1 MVIAKKLIFGK
12 TVNKNTYGVPTI
24 DVHDGVIRIPVSGY
38 TKAEIDVMWNSF
50 SDTLLIP
57 NKLAEYGLIGAGA
70 SCYNPGYGSTV
81 LTNLPAYSVYCDPVY
96 NPNCVMPKLE
106 SFLGSIPHND
116 GNAAYTNSDGDGLFF
131 CSGKNPIFR
140 LNGSQVFNWAH
151 ASEYM
156 LGLSSYDNNGIT
168 KWGTVAFFII
178 SSDGLWGLFRLGNS
192 KSNSYL
198 RWANNTESEK
208 LLAWLETL
216 VPLPE
221 DEDPYAGGEYSTPSD
236 GAGEFNRPG
245 EDVDIP
251 ALPSF
256 DASDAG
262 FVTLYTPTLTQL
274 NNLANY
280 LWSNDIASVIQKM
293 FANPMDAVIGLAI
306 LPGPVPYVGARAV
319 TVGNVNT
326 GVSMNLVSSQFYT
339 VDCGS
344 ITIANYSGSY
354 LDYNPHTK
362 IEIYLPY
369 IGMRSLNADD
379 VMGKTV
385 NVVYHVDALSGACV
399 AYIKVGGTV
408 LYNFLGQCACSVP
421 ISGGDYTQVINGVLN
436 IAGAIG
442 TTIATGGASA
452 PLAISSIASTALN
465 GGLKTSCEKSGAIS
479 GTGGLLSIQRPYLII
494 TTPRQCLPREQNK
507 MIGYPSFITE
517 ALGDLTGYTE
527 VNQIHLEN
535 ISATGDELTEIEN
548 LLKGGVIL

>member
-1 MVIAKKLIFGK
+1 MVIAKKVKFGK
-12 TVNKNTYGVPTI
+12 TANLDTWNIVDPI
-24 DVHDGVIRIPVSGY
+24 DGKLYIPVSGY
-38 TKAEIDVMWNSF
+38 TKAEISTMWSNVT
-50 SDTLLIP
+50 TLEIP
-57 NKLAEYGLIGAGA
+57 NKFTQFGLIGAGA
-70 SCYNPGYGSTV
+70 TCYNPGYGST
-81 LTNLPAYSVYCDPVY
+81 LLADIPAYGVYCDASF
-96 NPNCVMPKLE
+96 NPNCIMPNVDGV
-106 SFLGSIPHND
+106 LGTSWSVKTCYLNQ
-116 GNAAYTNSDGDGLFF
+116 NGDGFF
-131 CSGKNPIFR
+131 FSAGSNPTFR

-151 ASEYM
+151 GSAYM
-156 LGLSSYDNNGIT
+156 LGLSSYDNNDIT
-168 KWGTVAFFII
+168 KSGTIAFFFVT
-178 SSDGLWGLFRLGNS
+178 SDNNVGLFRINGTGT
-192 KSNSYL
+192 SNSYL
-198 RWANNTESEK
+198 QWMSE
-208 LLAWLETL
+208 AQAQSFFTWIETL
-216 VPLPE
+216 ESLPE

-236 GAGEFNRPG
+236 GSGDFSRPG

-344 ITIANYSGSY
+344 LTIANYSGSY

-452 PLAISSIASTALN
+452 PLAVSSIASTALN

-517 ALGDLTGYTE
+517 TLSDLTGYTE

>member
-1 MVIAKKLIFGK
+1 MVIAKNVKFGK
-12 TVNKNTYGVPTI
+12 TADLNTWDIVNPI
-24 DVHDGVIRIPVSGY
+24 DGKLYIPVLGY
-38 TKAEIDVMWNSF
+38 TKAEVSTMWN
-50 SDTLLIP
+50 DITTIEIA
-57 NKLAEYGLIGAGA
+57 NKFAQFGLIGAGA
-70 SCYNPGYGSTV
+70 TCYNPGYGST
-81 LTNLPAYSVYCDPVY
+81 LLGDLMAYGIYCDPNF
-96 NPNCVMPKLE
+96 NPNCVMPKV
-106 SFLGSIPHND
+106 D
-116 GNAAYTNSDGDGLFF
+116 GVHGLSDNSVRVCYLNSSGDGFYF
-131 CSGKNPIFR
+131 REGANPIFR
-140 LNGSQVFNWAH
+140 VNGSQIFNWTIGWRFT
-151 ASEYM
+151 
-156 LGLSSYDNNGIT
+156 LGLSSYDNNKNT
-168 KWGTVAFFII
+168 KSGTIAFFFVT
-178 SSDGLWGLFRLGNS
+178 SDDNVGLFVITGTG
-192 KSNSYL
+192 SYKEL
-198 RWANNTESEK
+198 KWMNTTQAQSFFT
-208 LLAWLETL
+208 WLETL
-216 VPLPE
+216 DPLPE

-236 GAGEFNRPG
+236 DPGDFNRPG

-274 NNLANY
+274 TNLANY
-280 LWSNDIASVIQKM
+280 LWSNDITSVIQKM

-306 LPGPVPYVGARAV
+306 LPGPVPHVGARSV

-344 ITIANYSGSY
+344 LTIAKYSGSY

-399 AYIKVGGTV
+399 AYIKIGGTV
-408 LYNFLGQCACSVP
+408 LYTFLGQCACSVP

-494 TTPRQCLPREQNK
+494 TTPRQCLPRDQNK

-517 ALGDLTGYTE
+517 TLGDLSGYTE

-535 ISATGDELTEIEN
+535 VPATGDELTEIEN

>member
-1 MVIAKKLIFGK
+1 MVIAKKIKFGQ
-12 TVNKNTYGVPTI
+12 TANASSYVLVNPVNGSLY
-24 DVHDGVIRIPVSGY
+24 IPVTGY
-38 TKAEIDVMWNSF
+38 TKNEVQSAWWNTS
-50 SDTLLIP
+50 LINIP
-57 NKLAEYGLIGAGA
+57 NKFAELGIIGAGG
-70 SCYNPGYGSTV
+70 SCYNPGFFDESIFDV
-81 LTNLPAYSVYCDPVY
+81 HSYSVFCDVNY
-96 NPNCVMPKLE
+96 NPDCIMPHIDAVSGK
-106 SFLGSIPHND
+106 INND
-116 GNAAYTNSDGDGLFF
+116 AKIGYCNENGDGIFFSNGEYFTLVVNNTRVVGPIGGGMGCLNLSNGPVGNGTILFMF
-131 CSGKNPIFR
+131 LTSDEYIGLAK
-140 LNGSQVFNWAH
+140 LSTAGS
-151 ASEYM
+151 
-156 LGLSSYDNNGIT
+156 
-168 KWGTVAFFII
+168 
-178 SSDGLWGLFRLGNS
+178 
-192 KSNSYL
+192 SNSSL
-198 RWANNTESEK
+198 NWFTRGQTLSIINF
-208 LLAWLETL
+208 LETL
-216 VPLPE
+216 EPLPE

-236 GAGEFNRPG
+236 GTGDFNRPG

-344 ITIANYSGSY
+344 LTISNYSGSY

-379 VMGKTV
+379 VMGKSV

-408 LYNFLGQCACSVP
+408 LYTFLGQCACSVP

-452 PLAISSIASTALN
+452 PFAISSIASTALN

-494 TTPRQCLPREQNK
+494 TTPRQCLPLDQNK
-507 MIGYPSFITE
+507 YIGYPSFITE
-517 ALGDLTGYTE
+517 NLSDLTGYTE
-527 VNQIHLEN
+527 VYQIHLEN
-535 ISATGDELTEIEN
+535 VPATGEELTEIEN

>member
-1 MVIAKKLIFGK
+1 MVIAKKIKFGQ
-12 TVNKNTYGVPTI
+12 TANASTEVLENPV
-24 DVHDGVIRIPVSGY
+24 DGSLYIPVTGY
-38 TKAEIDVMWNSF
+38 TKREVQSAWNA
-50 SDTLLIP
+50 TTIINMP
-57 NKLAEYGLIGAGA
+57 NKFAELGLIGAGG
-70 SCYNPGYGSTV
+70 SCYNPGSGSGSIFDTDSYRV
-81 LTNLPAYSVYCDPVY
+81 FCDANY
-96 NPNCVMPKLE
+96 NPDCIMPHVDAVPGIIN
-106 SFLGSIPHND
+106 SNARVGYCND
-116 GNAAYTNSDGDGLFF
+116 NGDGIFFNPGSFFTLVINHVVRISPFSSGRSTFNLMNGAGGRGVILFMILTSDNYF
-131 CSGKNPIFR
+131 GVVQLSTAGNSSSW
-140 LNGSQVFNWAH
+140 LNW
-151 ASEYM
+151 
-156 LGLSSYDNNGIT
+156 LGDQSSSYMRQ
-168 KWGTVAFFII
+168 F
-178 SSDGLWGLFRLGNS
+178 
-192 KSNSYL
+192 
-198 RWANNTESEK
+198 
-208 LLAWLETL
+208 LETL
-216 VPLPE
+216 EPLPE
-221 DEDPYAGGEYSTPSD
+221 DEDPYAPGDYSSTGD
-236 GAGEFNRPG
+236 EDGEFNRPG

-293 FANPMDAVIGLAI
+293 FANPMDAIIGLAI
-306 LPGPVPYVGARAV
+306 LPGPIPYMGTRAV
-319 TVGNVNT
+319 TVGNVST

-344 ITIANYSGSY
+344 LTIANYSGSY

-379 VMGKTV
+379 VMGKSV
-385 NVVYHVDALSGACV
+385 NVVYHVDAFSGACV
-399 AYIKVGGTV
+399 AYIKVSGTV
-408 LYNFLGQCACSVP
+408 LYTFLGQCASSVP

-452 PLAISSIASTALN
+452 PFAISSIASTALN

-494 TTPRQCLPREQNK
+494 TTPRQCLPRDQNK
-507 MIGYPSFITE
+507 YIGYPSFITE
-517 ALGDLTGYTE
+517 NLSDLSGYTE
-527 VNQIHLEN
+527 VHQIHLEN
-535 ISATGDELTEIEN
+535 VPATGEELTEIEN

>member
-1 MVIAKKLIFGK
+1 MVIAKKIKFGQ
-12 TVNKNTYGVPTI
+12 TADTSSNTLVNPVNGSLY
-24 DVHDGVIRIPVSGY
+24 IPVTGY
-38 TKAEIDVMWNSF
+38 TKSEVQSAWNA
-50 SDTLLIP
+50 TTIINMP
-57 NKLAEYGLIGAGA
+57 NKFAELGLIGAGG
-70 SCYNPGYGSTV
+70 SCYNPGLGTDLIFDLDSYAVFCDANYNPDCIMPHIDAVSGTINTNAMIGYCNDNSEGIFFRNGGRFVLVLGGTGVVGPVGGGNITSLNLTHGGNGKGKILFLILTSDNYFGLVQLSTAG
-81 LTNLPAYSVYCDPVY
+81 NAYS
-96 NPNCVMPKLE
+96 
-106 SFLGSIPHND
+106 S
-116 GNAAYTNSDGDGLFF
+116 
-131 CSGKNPIFR
+131 
-140 LNGSQVFNWAH
+140 LNWFTQQ
-151 ASEYM
+151 E
-156 LGLSSYDNNGIT
+156 SSYIVD
-168 KWGTVAFFII
+168 F
-178 SSDGLWGLFRLGNS
+178 
-192 KSNSYL
+192 
-198 RWANNTESEK
+198 
-208 LLAWLETL
+208 LETL
-216 VPLPE
+216 EPLPE
-221 DEDPYAGGEYSTPSD
+221 DEDPYAPGDYSTISD
-236 GAGEFNRPG
+236 EDAGFSRPG

-251 ALPSF
+251 SLPSF

-344 ITIANYSGSY
+344 LTISNYSGSY

-494 TTPRQCLPREQNK
+494 TTPRQCLPRDQNK
-507 MIGYPSFITE
+507 YIGYPSFITE
-517 ALGDLTGYTE
+517 TLSDLSGYTE
-527 VNQIHLEN
+527 VYQIHLEN
-535 ISATGDELTEIEN
+535 VSATGDELTEIEN

>member
-1 MVIAKKLIFGK
+1 MVLAKKIKFGQ
-12 TVNKNTYGVPTI
+12 TANLSSNTLVNPV
-24 DVHDGVIRIPVSGY
+24 DGSLYIPVTGY
-38 TKAEIDVMWNSF
+38 TKSEVQSAWNA
-50 SDTLLIP
+50 TTIIEMP
-57 NKLAEYGLIGAGA
+57 NKFAELGIIGAGG
-70 SCYNPGYGSTV
+70 SCYNPGFGSGNIFDLNSYAV
-81 LTNLPAYSVYCDPVY
+81 FCDAAY
-96 NPNCVMPKLE
+96 NPNCIMPHIDAV
-106 SFLGSIPHND
+106 LGTINT
-116 GNAAYTNSDGDGLFF
+116 NAMIGYCNNDGDGIFF
-131 CSGKNPIFR
+131 NSSAICYLVVDNERKTQPKGGGWR
-140 LNGSQVFNWAH
+140 CFNLAH
-151 ASEYM
+151 
-156 LGLSSYDNNGIT
+156 GGVGNNNGVILFLFLT
-168 KWGTVAFFII
+168 YDGYVGLVQLSAAGNV
-178 SSDGLWGLFRLGNS
+178 SSWLDWFTLQE
-192 KSNSYL
+192 SNYIMDF
-198 RWANNTESEK
+198 
-208 LLAWLETL
+208 LETL
-216 VPLPE
+216 EPLPE
-221 DEDPYAGGEYSTPSD
+221 DEDPYAPGDYSSTGD
-236 GAGEFNRPG
+236 EDGEFNRPG

-293 FANPMDAVIGLAI
+293 FANPMDAIIGLAI
-306 LPGPVPYVGARAV
+306 LPGPVPHTGARVV
-319 TVGNVNT
+319 TVGNVST

-344 ITIANYSGSY
+344 LTIANYSGSY

-379 VMGKTV
+379 VMGKSV
-385 NVVYHVDALSGACV
+385 NVVYHVDAFSGACV
-399 AYIKVGGTV
+399 AYIKVSGTV
-408 LYNFLGQCACSVP
+408 LYTFLGQCASSVP

-452 PLAISSIASTALN
+452 PFAISSIASTALN

-494 TTPRQCLPREQNK
+494 TTPRQCLPRDQNK
-507 MIGYPSFITE
+507 YIGYPSFITE
-517 ALGDLTGYTE
+517 NLSDLSGYTE
-527 VNQIHLEN
+527 VHQIHLEN
-535 ISATGDELTEIEN
+535 VPATGEELTEIEN

>member
-1 MVIAKKLIFGK
+1 MVIAKKIKFGK
-12 TVNKNTYGVPTI
+12 TARYNTWVVENP
-24 DVHDGVIRIPVSGY
+24 VDGVLYIPVIGY
-38 TKAEIDVMWNSF
+38 TKAEVNTMWSAV
-50 SDTLLIP
+50 SLIEIP
-57 NKLAEYGLIGAGA
+57 NKFTEFGLIGAGA
-70 SCYNPGYGSTV
+70 SCYNPGY
-81 LTNLPAYSVYCDPVY
+81 YS
-96 NPNCVMPKLE
+96 
-106 SFLGSIPHND
+106 GSIFDLQSYSIFCDAEFNPDCIMPHVHAVDGQASDDVNVAYVND
-116 GNAAYTNSDGDGLFF
+116 AGDGFF
-131 CSGKNPIFR
+131 WCAGSNFVFR
-140 LNGSQVFNWAH
+140 LNNEQKFNLG
-151 ASEYM
+151 YGTRLT
-156 LGLSSYDNNGIT
+156 LGLSRSASRDTNGYICFLFITSDNEMGMFRIT
-168 KWGTVAFFII
+168 AAGKGF
-178 SSDGLWGLFRLGNS
+178 
-192 KSNSYL
+192 SYL
-198 RWANNTESEK
+198 DWLTTTQRDFILTF
-208 LLAWLETL
+208 LETL
-216 VPLPE
+216 EPLPE
-221 DEDPYAGGEYSTPSD
+221 DEDPYAGGEYSAPSEGTGD
-236 GAGEFNRPG
+236 FNRPG

-280 LWSNDIASVIQKM
+280 LWTNDIASVIQKM

-306 LPGPVPYVGARAV
+306 LPGPVPYVGARSV

-344 ITIANYSGSY
+344 LTISNYSGSY

-379 VMGKTV
+379 VMGKSV

-408 LYNFLGQCACSVP
+408 LYTFLGQCACSVP
-421 ISGGDYTQVINGVLN
+421 ISGGDYTQVVNGVLN

-494 TTPRQCLPREQNK
+494 TTPRQCLPFDQNK
-507 MIGYPSFITE
+507 YIGYPSFITE
-517 ALGDLTGYTE
+517 NLSDLSGYTE
-527 VNQIHLEN
+527 VYQIHLEN
-535 ISATGDELTEIEN
+535 IPATGDELTEIEN

>member
-1 MVIAKKLIFGK
+1 MVIAKKIKFGK
-12 TVNKNTYGVPTI
+12 TATDNTWAVI
-24 DVHDGVIRIPVSGY
+24 DPVDGVLYIPVTGY
-38 TKAEIDVMWNSF
+38 TKAEVNTMWSAV
-50 SDTLLIP
+50 SLIEIP
-57 NKLAEYGLIGAGA
+57 NKFAQFGLIGAGA
-70 SCYNPGYGSTV
+70 SCYNPGYYSGSIFD
-81 LTNLPAYSVYCDPVY
+81 LRSYSVFCDTSF
-96 NPNCVMPKLE
+96 NPDCIMPHVHAVM
-106 SFLGSIPHND
+106 GTAND
-116 GNAAYTNSDGDGLFF
+116 DVNVAYVNDAGDGFF
-131 CSGKNPIFR
+131 WNAGSNFRFR
-140 LNGSQVFNWAH
+140 LNNQQKFNLGY
-151 ASEYM
+151 SNRNTF
-156 LGLSSYDNNGIT
+156 GLSRSASRDVNGYICFLFVTSDNEMGMFRIT
-168 KWGTVAFFII
+168 TIGK
-178 SSDGLWGLFRLGNS
+178 DY
-192 KSNSYL
+192 SYL
-198 RWANNTESEK
+198 NWLTTTQRDFILTF
-208 LLAWLETL
+208 LETL
-216 VPLPE
+216 EPLPE
-221 DEDPYAGGEYSTPSD
+221 DEDPYAGGEYSAPSE
-236 GAGEFNRPG
+236 GTGEFNRPG

-251 ALPSF
+251 SLPSF

-280 LWSNDIASVIQKM
+280 LWTNDIASVIQKM

-339 VDCGS
+339 VDCGNL
-344 ITIANYSGSY
+344 TIANYSGSY

-399 AYIKVGGTV
+399 AYIKVAGTV
-408 LYNFLGQCACSVP
+408 LYTFLGQCACSVP

-452 PLAISSIASTALN
+452 PLAVSSIASTALN
-465 GGLKTSCEKSGAIS
+465 GGLKTSVEKSGAIS

-494 TTPRQCLPREQNK
+494 TTPRQCLPRDQNK

-517 ALGDLTGYTE
+517 TLGDLTGYTE

-535 ISATGDELTEIEN
+535 VPATGDELTEIEN